1 MWALIKKSNGNID
14 SEKIYE
20 SSPWNWLANGK
31 VGARGGQKRS
41 LQNQSFECSACWKI
55 LQLVKSKQSS
65 SKSWISPLQ
74 IENYGENN
82 SREKSF
88 SRKPQHT
95 FLEMQVLGM
104 TRAIW
109 EIVWKVSQE
118 TSYIEPSILRQL
130 LLKLPHKDGL
140 KQTRKC
146 YKKFK

>member
-1 MWALIKKSNGNID
+1 MRALIKKSNGKRQWENIRII
-14 SEKIYE
+14 SLK
-20 SSPWNWLANGK
+20 LASK
-31 VGARGGQKRS
+31 WQARDAWGVRKGLCKTKALR
-41 LQNQSFECSACWKI
+41 ACWKT

-74 IENYGENN
+74 IENYGGNN

-88 SRKPQHT
+88 SRKPQYT

-104 TRAIW
+104 TRTIW

>member
-1 MWALIKKSNGNID
+1 MVIQTVRKYTNHPLEIGQQMARQGRVGVRRGLCKTKALSVQHAERFCSLSSQSKALQKAEFLLCKLKIMVEIIA
-14 SEKIYE
+14 EK
-20 SSPWNWLANGK
+20 
-31 VGARGGQKRS
+31 
-41 LQNQSFECSACWKI
+41 
-55 LQLVKSKQSS
+55 
-65 SKSWISPLQ
+65 
-74 IENYGENN
+74 
-82 SREKSF
+82 KSF
-88 SRKPQHT
+88 SRKPQYT